1 MPSNFSIADPNTDK
15 RITNALNRSFESIQT
30 LIDEYEPART
40 EQDFAI
46 LNWMGKI
53 EKDKSIYVDR
63 PADVSTP
70 IFAFYGSMLK
80 YVGTLVGDTLTF
92 ADDIK
97 IEDEKT
103 GKEEYFDLIIY
114 QPYKTSET
122 RNPVQITKSS
132 FYDNENKVQTGD
144 QV

>member
-46 LNWMGKI
+46 LNWMGKV
-53 EKDKSIYVDR
+53 EKDKSIYVDKH
-63 PADVSTP
+63 ADIPTP
-70 IFAFYGSMLK
+70 IFCFYGSMLK

-92 ADDIK
+92 AEDLK
-97 IEDEKT
+97 VEDEET
-103 GKEEYFDLIIY
+103 GKEELYEALVY
-114 QPYKTSET
+114 MPYKLAST
-122 RNPVQITKSS
+122 RNPVQVTRDS
-132 FYDNENKVQTGD
+132 FYRNPNKVQQGETA
-144 QV
+144 